1 MDQKLFR
8 MPALS
13 AVALFAA
20 AVASPV
26 QATYV
31 CTGAAVGSAAGNPF
45 FNGDL
50 LDTAGNCGIA
60 ELEIALGVISIDIGT
75 LVGSKTN
82 SVGDPIVSWDQD
94 EFGLGTL
101 DVTTWTQTSGTWELT
116 GSIMPLFYVEKY
128 DQGYD
133 LYTYMGGSMS
143 PFSDSWDGATR
154 GTIGEPCRTT
164 GGGPPVGD
172 VNCKATTSHISVYYA
187 ETVVPVPAA
196 VWLFG
201 SGLLGL
207 VGIAR
212 RHRS

>member
-1 MDQKLFR
+1 MDKKIFAL
-8 MPALS
+8 PALS
-13 AVALFAA
+13 AATLLA
-20 AVASPV
+20 AVAALPV
-26 QATYV
+26 QADYV

-50 LDTAGNCGIA
+50 LDTAGNCGTA
-60 ELEIALGVISIDIGT
+60 ELEAALGVISLDTNT
-75 LVGSKTN
+75 LLGSKTN
-82 SVGDPIVSWDQD
+82 SVGNISGWSQD

-101 DVTTWTQTSGTWELT
+101 DVTTWTQTTGTWELT
-116 GSIMPLFYVEKY
+116 GSITPLFYVEKY

-133 LYTYMGGSMS
+133 LYTYMGGPTS
-143 PFSDSWDGATR
+143 PFSDSWDGNNR
-154 GTIGEPCRTT
+154 GTIGEQCRTT

-172 VNCKATTSHISVYYA
+172 VNCNATTSHISVYYA

-212 RHRS
+212 RRRS